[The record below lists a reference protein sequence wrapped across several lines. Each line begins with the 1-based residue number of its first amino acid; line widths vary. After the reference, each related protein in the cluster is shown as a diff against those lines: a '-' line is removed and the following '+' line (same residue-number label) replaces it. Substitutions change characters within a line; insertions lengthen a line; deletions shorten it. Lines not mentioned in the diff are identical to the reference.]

1 MSLDFSTEGFAR
13 RSARRPWTTILVWV
27 GVLFAAFA
35 LNTTLLED
43 GLTTEFVFMN
53 DPDSKVG
60 FDLLEDRLR
69 GTAGTN
75 EMVIFQ
81 SESMTVDAPEF
92 RESVEAL
99 IEELAALGPDV
110 IRPKTLLSYYQ
121 TDAEPLVSQDRH
133 TTLVPFTMSGDFDD
147 ASDNIDRV
155 VEVAREYR
163 GQGDMKILMTGQAT
177 VGRDFREVAD
187 EALRTGEMFGVPIA
201 LVILVLVF
209 GAVVTALVP
218 LGLAG
223 ISIIVALGM
232 AALLGQVFQLSF
244 FVTNMITMI
253 GLAVGIDYSL
263 FVVARYREER
273 ASGRDKAEAIARA
286 GATAGRAVFFSGVT
300 VVLALLGLLLVRSNI
315 MMSLGVGASFVVVA
329 SVLASMTLLPAILS
343 LVGDRINLLSIPWFG
358 RARAGSDETSPGG
371 FWDRISR
378 GVMRRPV
385 VSLLLAGGLLVAA
398 AVSFFDLNTGFAGV
412 SDMPDSVQ
420 SKEGFLVLDAE
431 FFAGEVTPAEIVI
444 DGDIGASSVQAG
456 IQDLRAL
463 LAGDEDFGSP
473 RPLEVNDAGNLAL
486 LSVPVAGDAVGAKAQ
501 DAIKR
506 LRRDYVPAAFAGVPA
521 NVHVTGETAMNLDFF
536 DLAKDAAPLV
546 FTFVLAISFL
556 LLTLV
561 FRSIVVPLKAIMLNL
576 LSVAAAYGILVM
588 VFQKGWLI
596 EVFGFRQAD
605 TIEAWL
611 PLFLFAVLFGLSM
624 DYHVFLLS
632 RIRERYDATRDN
644 TGSVAFGIR
653 TTGRLITGAALI
665 MVAVFLAFASGDL
678 VMLQQMGFGLGTA
691 ILLDATIIRVV
702 LVPASMRLLGKWN
715 WYLPRWLEWMPD
727 LRVEPAEPAA
737 APAPAPVPAG
747 AGND

>member
-1 MSLDFSTEGFAR
+1 MVLDLSTEGFAR
-13 RSARRPWTTILVWV
+13 RSSRRPWTTILVWV

-35 LNTTLLED
+35 LNATLLED

-81 SESMTVDAPEF
+81 SESFTVSDPVY
-92 RESVEAL
+92 RETVEVL
-99 IEELAALGPDV
+99 IEDLAALGPGI
-110 IRPKTLLSYYQ
+110 IRPETLLSYYQ
-121 TDAEPLVSQDRH
+121 TGAEPLVSQDRH
-133 TTLVPFTMSGDFDD
+133 TTIVPLTMAGDFDD
-147 ASDNIDRV
+147 ASDNIDSV
-155 VEVAREYR
+155 VDVVRGYR
-163 GQGDMKILMTGQAT
+163 GQGDVKVLMTGQAT

-209 GAVVTALVP
+209 GAVAAALVP
-218 LGLAG
+218 LVLAG
-223 ISIIVALGM
+223 ISILVALGA

-273 ASGRDKAEAIARA
+273 TNGLEKAEAIARA
-286 GATAGRAVFFSGVT
+286 GATATRAVFFSGMT
-300 VVLALLGLLLVRSNI
+300 VVLALLGLLLVPSNI
-315 MMSLGVGASFVVVA
+315 MISLGVGASFVVIA
-329 SVLASMTLLPAILS
+329 SVMASMTLLPAVLS
-343 LVGDRINLLSIPWFG
+343 LVGDRVNSLSIPWFG
-358 RARAGSDETSPGG
+358 RARAGGDETRPGG

-378 GVMRRPV
+378 GVMRQPV
-385 VSLLLAGGLLVAA
+385 VSLLLAGGLLAVAA
-398 AVSFFDLNTGFAGV
+398 ASFFDMNTGFAGV
-412 SDMPDSVQ
+412 SDMPDGLE
-420 SKEGFLVLDAE
+420 SKEAFLILDAE
-431 FFAGEVTPAEIVI
+431 FSAGEVTPAEIVI
-444 DGDIGASSVQAG
+444 DGDIDSPSVQAG
-456 IQDLRAL
+456 IQELQTL
-463 LAGDEDFGSP
+463 LAGDGAFGSP
-473 RPLEVNDAGNLAL
+473 RPLDVNGAGDLAL
-486 LSVPVAGDAVGAKAQ
+486 LSVPVAGDSVSDEAQ
-501 DAIKR
+501 EAIRR
-506 LRRDYVPAAFAGVPA
+506 LRRDHVPAAFAGVLA
-521 NVHVTGETAMNLDFF
+521 NVYVTGETAMNLDFF
-536 DLAKDAAPLV
+536 DIAKDSAPVV
-546 FTFVLAISFL
+546 FTFVLGISLL

-561 FRSIVVPLKAIMLNL
+561 FRSIVVPLKAITLNL
-576 LSVAAAYGILVM
+576 LSVGAAYGILVM
-588 VFQKGWLI
+588 VFQKGWLNDA
-596 EVFGFRQAD
+596 FGFKQVD

-632 RIRERYDATRDN
+632 RIRERYDATLDN

-691 ILLDATIIRVV
+691 VLLDATIIRVV
-702 LVPASMRLLGKWN
+702 LVPASMKLLGKWN

-727 LRVEPAEPAA
+727 LRVEPAKSAA
-737 APAPAPVPAG
+737 VPAG
-747 AGND
+747 ADND

>member
-1 MSLDFSTEGFAR
+1 
-13 RSARRPWTTILVWV
+13 V
-27 GVLFAAFA
+27 GVLVAAVV
-35 LNTTLLED
+35 LNATLLED
-43 GLTTEFVFMN
+43 GLTTEFEFMN
-53 DPDSKVG
+53 NPDSKVG

-69 GTAGTN
+69 GEAGTN

-81 SESMTVDAPEF
+81 SETLTVDDPAF
-92 RESVEAL
+92 REAVEAL
-99 IEELAALGPDV
+99 IEDMAALGPDV
-110 IRPKTLLSYYQ
+110 IRPETLFSYYQ
-121 TDAEPLVSQDRH
+121 TGAEPLVSQDRH
-133 TTLVPFTMSGDFDD
+133 TTIVPLTMAGDFDD
-147 ASDNIDRV
+147 AGENIDQV
-155 VEVAREYR
+155 VEVARKHQ
-163 GQGDMKILMTGQAT
+163 GQPDVRVLMTGQAT

-201 LVILVLVF
+201 LIILVLVF
-209 GAVVTALVP
+209 GAVATALVP
-218 LGLAG
+218 LVLAG

-273 ASGRDKAEAIARA
+273 TNSRDKAEAIARA
-286 GATAGRAVFFSGVT
+286 GATAGRAVFFSGMT
-300 VVLALLGLLLVRSNI
+300 VVLALLGLLLVPSNI
-315 MMSLGVGASFVVVA
+315 MISLGVGASFVVVA

-343 LVGDRINLLSIPWFG
+343 LVGDRVNMLSIPWFG
-358 RARAGSDETSPGG
+358 RARAGGDETRPGG

-378 GVMRRPV
+378 GVMSQPV

-398 AVSFFDLNTGFAGV
+398 ALSFFDLNTGFAGV
-412 SDMPDSVQ
+412 SDMPDSIQ
-420 SKEGFLVLDAE
+420 SKEGFLILDAE

-456 IQDLRAL
+456 VQDLQIL
-463 LAGDEDFGSP
+463 LAGDEGFGSP
-473 RPLEVNDAGNLAL
+473 RPLEVNDAGDLAL
-486 LSVPVAGDAVGAKAQ
+486 LSVPVAGDAVGSEAQ

-521 NVHVTGETAMNLDFF
+521 NVYVTGETAMNLDFF
-536 DLAKDAAPLV
+536 DIAKDSAPVV
-546 FTFVLAISFL
+546 FAFVLGISLL

-561 FRSIVVPLKAIMLNL
+561 FRSIVVPLKAILLNL

-588 VFQKGWLI
+588 VFQKGWL
-596 EVFGFRQAD
+596 VDALGFQQVD
-605 TIEAWL
+605 TVEAWL

-632 RIRERYDATRDN
+632 RIRERYDATQDN

-691 ILLDATIIRVV
+691 ILLDATIIRVI
-702 LVPASMRLLGKWN
+702 LVPASMRLLGRWN

-727 LRVEPAEPAA
+727 LRVEPAGTVAAPAA
-737 APAPAPVPAG
+737 A
-747 AGND
+747 DDD

>member
-1 MSLDFSTEGFAR
+1 V
-13 RSARRPWTTILVWV
+13 LV
-27 GVLFAAFA
+27 AAVA
-35 LNTTLLED
+35 LNATLFED
-43 GLTTEFVFMN
+43 GLTTEFAFMN
-53 DPDSKVG
+53 NPDSKVG

-69 GTAGTN
+69 GEAGTN

-81 SESMTVDAPEF
+81 SESLTVDDPAF
-92 RESVEAL
+92 REVVEAL
-99 IEELAALGPDV
+99 IEDMAALGPDV
-110 IRPKTLLSYYQ
+110 IRPETLFSYYQ
-121 TDAEPLVSQDRH
+121 TGAEPLVSQDRH
-133 TTLVPFTMSGDFDD
+133 TTIVPLTMAGDFDD
-147 ASDNIDRV
+147 AGDNIDHV
-155 VEVAREYR
+155 VEVARKHQ
-163 GQGDMKILMTGQAT
+163 GQQDVRVLMTGQAT

-218 LGLAG
+218 LVLAG
-223 ISIIVALGM
+223 ISIIVALGA

-253 GLAVGIDYSL
+253 ELAVGIDYSL

-273 ASGRDKAEAIARA
+273 VSGRDKAEAIARS
-286 GATAGRAVFFSGVT
+286 GATASRAVFFSGMT
-300 VVLALLGLLLVRSNI
+300 VVLALLGLLLVPSNI
-315 MMSLGVGASFVVVA
+315 MISLGVGGSFVVVA

-343 LVGDRINLLSIPWFG
+343 LVGDRVNMLSIPWFG
-358 RARAGSDETSPGG
+358 RARTGGGETRSGG
-371 FWDRISR
+371 FWDTISR
-378 GVMRRPV
+378 GVMSQPV

-398 AVSFFDLNTGFAGV
+398 AVSFFDINTGFAGV
-412 SDMPDSVQ
+412 SDMPDSIQ
-420 SKEGFLVLDAE
+420 SKEGFLILDDE

-444 DGDIGASSVQAG
+444 DGDIGSPAVQAG
-456 IQDLRAL
+456 TLDLQAL

-473 RPLEVNDAGNLAL
+473 RPLEVNDAGDLAL
-486 LSVPVAGDAVGAKAQ
+486 LSVPVAGDAVGAEAQ
-501 DAIKR
+501 DAIER
-506 LRRDYVPAAFAGVPA
+506 LRRNYVPAAFAGVPA
-521 NVHVTGETAMNLDFF
+521 NVYVTGETAMNLDFF
-536 DLAKDAAPLV
+536 DVAKDSAPVV
-546 FTFVLAISFL
+546 FAFVLGISFL

-561 FRSIVVPLKAIMLNL
+561 FRSIVVPLKAILLNL

-588 VFQKGWLI
+588 VFQKGWL
-596 EVFGFRQAD
+596 VNVLGFQQVD
-605 TIEAWL
+605 TVEAWL

-632 RIRERYDATRDN
+632 RIRERYDATQDN

-702 LVPASMRLLGKWN
+702 LVPASMRLLGSWN

-727 LRVEPAEPAA
+727 LRVEPAGTVAAPAA
-737 APAPAPVPAG
+737 AD
-747 AGND
+747 ND